1 MKKTLLMCLAAI
13 ASVFALNSCE
23 DVPEPFK
30 VPGDNGG
37 NTETPVEPA
46 GNGTEAD
53 PYNVAKALQV
63 IKSME
68 ADVNSDE
75 MFVKGTITSIKADD
89 FAPNFGNLTY
99 YISDTEGGST
109 TLYIFR
115 SLSFNSQK
123 FTSADQLKVGD
134 EVVIGGQFVNYKGN
148 TPETVTNRSRLISV
162 NGKTSFDG
170 EGGDQ
175 PGDNVEPA
183 GDGTA
188 ESPYNVAAVLNL
200 VKAMP
205 ADQNSTEDIYFK
217 GFITNINE
225 SDFKPEFGNVT
236 YSIADTKG
244 GSTTFYVF
252 RSLSFNSQKFTSAD
266 QLKVG
271 DEVVICGKVVNY
283 KGNTPETVTNQ
294 SHLISVNGKTEFD
307 NSGETPGGGDEP
319 DQPASPGIT
328 VSGNIITLG
337 AEGVTPGTETY
348 LVDLNTKGYANA
360 QDVTEVKDGGCT
372 IVFSAG
378 ENTTNAPKFY
388 TGTKGVRMYANNVVT
403 FTADKTIASITIT
416 CDTYN
421 NVDQVGNATRT
432 LDVNSN
438 VFTLT
443 NKHTETKGG
452 VQMRIKTV
460 KFTFA
465 E

>member
-170 EGGDQ
+170 QGGDEPEN
-175 PGDNVEPA
+175 PGEPA
-183 GDGTA
+183 GEGTA

-307 NSGETPGGGDEP
+307 NSGENPGGGDEP

-337 AEGVTPGTETY
+337 AEGVTASSDTY
-348 LVDLNTKGYANA
+348 TFDLTALGYAEA
-360 QDVTEVKDGGCT
+360 QAVTEFKEGGCT
-372 IVFSAG
+372 ITFDKG
-378 ENTTNAPKFY
+378 ENERNAPMFY
-388 TGTKGVRMYANNVVT
+388 PSTKDVRMYANNVVS
-403 FTADKTIASITIT
+403 FTSDKIIATIT
-416 CDTYN
+416 LSCSTYN
-421 NVDQVGNATRT
+421 GVKEVGNETKT
-432 LDVNSN
+432 LDVNNN

-443 NKHTETKGG
+443 NKHTAASGG
-452 VQMRIKTV
+452 VQIRIRTV